1 MKKII
6 TMCILILSL
15 TGCTLYIEESKNA
28 TKNESKD
35 ILSSEKA
42 LELIKEKYEQM
53 EKSYTEISGTYQTII
68 EDNKTYYTLVNY
80 EELTKIYNEKMLKKY
95 NEENNIIQKEN
106 TYYSYLLPKTK
117 AEYDDIS
124 YTEISI
130 TENKIKYNIL
140 LYKCVEKKDEKCNNS
155 TLTTNQFEL
164 EKENNEWKISNY
176 EVN

>member
-53 EKSYTEISGTYQTII
+53 EKSYTEISGTYPTII

-106 TYYSYLLPKTK
+106 SYYSYLLPKTK